1 MMESNWEKTPQ
12 ILIVDDQQANCLL
25 LAEIMAGVCP
35 GADIKTF
42 LNPLDA
48 LQHASIA
55 DVDLLITDYHM
66 RELDGISLIR
76 QIRALQHLHDPPIIC
91 VTSSDDIDVRY
102 AALDAGANDYLSRPL
117 DYRECAARCRNLLN
131 MRQLQLA
138 MLSHAQNLS
147 KKILEVTRK
156 LETKNMET
164 LFRLAKVA
172 EQRDTDTG
180 AHLQRIG
187 KFSAYLAR
195 KLGCDDHFCS
205 IIELAAPLHDLGKVA
220 IPDDILLARRP
231 LTPAEWDIMKT
242 HTTIGHAMLA
252 GSDSVPMQ
260 LAADIARSHHE
271 RFDGSGYPDGLVGE
285 QIPLAARILAVA
297 DVYDALT
304 SKRPYKEAWP
314 HERACAYLTEQA
326 GKHLDPKLVT
336 AFLASAEDILQISGI
351 RLH

>member
-1 MMESNWEKTPQ
+1 MMNSNWEKAPQ

-35 GADIKTF
+35 NADIRTF
-42 LNPLDA
+42 SNPLDA
-48 LQHASIA
+48 LHYASEG
-55 DVDLLITDYHM
+55 DVDLLIADYHM
-66 RELDGISLIR
+66 RELDGVSLIR
-76 QIRALQHLHDPPIIC
+76 QIRALQHLHEPPVIC
-91 VTSSDDIDVRY
+91 VTSSDDIAVRY

-138 MLSHAQNLS
+138 MRSHSKNLS
-147 KKILEVTRK
+147 DKIFSVTK
-156 LETKNMET
+156 ELETKNMET

-187 KFSAYLAR
+187 KFSAYLAI
-195 KLGCDDHFCS
+195 KLDCDQNFCN
-205 IIELAAPLHDLGKVA
+205 IVELAAPLHDIGKVA
-220 IPDDILLARRP
+220 IPDSILLAKRQ
-231 LTPAEWDIMKT
+231 LTPAEWEIMKT
-242 HTTIGHAMLA
+242 HTTIGHGMLA
-252 GSDSVPMQ
+252 GSDSLHMQ

-285 QIPLAARILAVA
+285 QIPLAARILAVT

-304 SKRPYKEAWP
+304 SKRPYKEAWS
-314 HERACAYLTEQA
+314 HDKARAYLMEQS
-326 GKHLDPKLVT
+326 GRHLDPNLVA
-336 AFLASAEDILQISGI
+336 AFLSSPEDILQISSI